1 MKLRKNPFALHRPVF
16 TMKSYQLCLKYTY
29 FLQHIFIVDAT
40 WNIIM
45 QHPIHKTYSLF
56 SKIFISTNP
65 SFIYLYRIKC
75 FYVCTHR
82 FCHSHITLKESISRR
97 YFFRF
102 TDPFIQPN
110 IDPRKNWWQ
119 REPIEKHVQYVMVF
133 PGDHSNVVIGL
144 RVCLNCKCK
153 LRSRYNR
160 LLLRGEASR

>member
-1 MKLRKNPFALHRPVF
+1 MKLRKNPSALHLPLF
-16 TMKSYQLCLKYTY
+16 MIKSYQLYLKYTY
-29 FLQHIFIVDAT
+29 FLQHNFIVDAT

-45 QHPIHKTYSLF
+45 QHPIYKTHPFFLQNFYLHK
-56 SKIFISTNP
+56 
-65 SFIYLYRIKC
+65 SFIRLSLPNKI
-75 FYVCTHR
+75 FYVCSHLFR
-82 FCHSHITLKESISRR
+82 HSHIRLRESISRR

-110 IDPRKNWWQ
+110 IDARKNWWQ
-119 REPIEKHVQYVMVF
+119 RGPIEKHVQYVMVF